1 MFPQRDRPQPPTPR
15 SAVKQRGG
23 RGMTVFC
30 HAADNHHVHW
40 KVCDGSSDLTASTQ
54 TSTPSCS
61 CAATEAPELW
71 EKFHTEVTEFDEVLF
86 LESCD

>member
-23 RGMTVFC
+23 VAWQFSVMRLIITTFTGRFVM
-30 HAADNHHVHW
+30 AA
-40 KVCDGSSDLTASTQ
+40 Q
-54 TSTPSCS
+54 TSQPPPKHPHLHAHVQRQKRPS
-61 CAATEAPELW
+61 W